1 MNEVTPELI
10 QEFKD
15 SLHISH
21 GSEDSNLQRI
31 LSSSISYV
39 KTRCGEFSLVSE
51 TENDLLA
58 KELVIERS
66 RYAYNDSLEFFEQNF
81 LSMIQGLSLS
91 LLPEVV
97 EAGVASD

>member
-21 GSEDSNLQRI
+21 GSEDSNLKRM
-31 LSSSISYV
+31 LSSSVSYV
-39 KTRCGEFSLVSE
+39 ERVCGPFDILTHAE
-51 TENDLLA
+51 A

-66 RYAYNDSLEFFEQNF
+66 RYAYNDSLEFFEENF

-91 LLPEVV
+91 LLPD
-97 EAGVASD
+97 VAEEDVIV

>member
-21 GSEDSNLQRI
+21 GSEDSNLKRM

-39 KTRCGEFSLVSE
+39 ERVCGPFNILTHSE
-51 TENDLLA
+51 A
-58 KELVIERS
+58 RELVMERS

-91 LLPEVV
+91 LLPDVV
-97 EAGVASD
+97 EEGAAVD

>member
-21 GSEDSNLQRI
+21 GSEDSNLKRM

-39 KTRCGEFSLVSE
+39 RTRCGSFSLTSE
-51 TENDLLA
+51 EENDLLA
-58 KELVIERS
+58 KELVMERS

-91 LLPEVV
+91 LLPDVV
-97 EAGVASD
+97 EEGAVVD

>member
-21 GSEDSNLQRI
+21 GSEDNNLKRL

-39 KTRCGEFSLVSE
+39 ERNCGPFDIVTHEE
-51 TENDLLA
+51 A

-66 RYAYNDSLEFFEQNF
+66 RYAFNDSLEFFEDNF

-91 LLPEVV
+91 LLPAVV
-97 EAGVASD
+97 EEGEAL